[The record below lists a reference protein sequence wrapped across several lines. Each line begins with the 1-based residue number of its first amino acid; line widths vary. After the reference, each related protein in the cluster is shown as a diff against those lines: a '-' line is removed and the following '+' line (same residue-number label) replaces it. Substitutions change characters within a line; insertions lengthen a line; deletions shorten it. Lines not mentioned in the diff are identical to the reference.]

1 MKRPYIK
8 ALKRPAATDELP
20 FMKNDTVIGTIGNTH
35 GVSSAAK
42 PQITA
47 SMIRAQLNGF
57 SAGAAMSS
65 AGSTLC
71 ASPSTAGATAAEA
84 SPTATSNSQYSG
96 EWHAP
101 STQAIHITSP
111 LTVACAAVSRRFCVS
126 TILSK

>member
-1 MKRPYIK
+1 
-8 ALKRPAATDELP
+8 
-20 FMKNDTVIGTIGNTH
+20 MKNDTVIGTIGNTH

-57 SAGAAMSS
+57 SAGDSGSAAAILSPVAAMSS

-84 SPTATSNSQYSG
+84 SPTTTSNSQYSG

-111 LTVACAAVSRRFCVS
+111 LTVA
-126 TILSK
+126 